1 MPGNGYFYAA
11 AALAGTV
18 LLAPSLKRE
27 EAEAEPVQEQSIEAA
42 AAPTAGNGVG
52 TLELDRAPD
61 RHFYAEAQVNGARI
75 RFLVDTGASGV
86 VLTQA
91 DAQRAG
97 IATGDYSAIGRGA
110 GGEVRLLPVTI
121 ARLGLGPVSAEQ
133 VPAMVAEEGALSVSL
148 LGQTYLSRLESV
160 AIEGDRMILR

>member
-1 MPGNGYFYAA
+1 MPGNGYSYAA
-11 AALAGTV
+11 AALAGIV

-27 EAEAEPVQEQSIEAA
+27 EPEAEPAQDQAVEAPA
-42 AAPTAGNGVG
+42 EPRAGNGVG
-52 TLELDRAPD
+52 TVELHRAPD

-75 RFLVDTGASGV
+75 RFLVDTGASSV
-86 VLTQA
+86 VLTHA

-121 ARLGLGPVSAEQ
+121 ARLGLGPASAEQ
-133 VPAMVAEEGALSVSL
+133 VPAMVAEEGALGVSL
-148 LGQTYLSRLESV
+148 LGQSYLSRLESV